1 MTIKK
6 LIIESHAKSL
16 MDLQPTSKEFSVR
29 TLLDRVQKHIRALR
43 ALGESV
49 DTWDTLLIIIIK
61 GKLTFQL
68 REKWEDFSSE
78 MKTPTMKQFL
88 EFLQRRAQFEEGQF
102 AQSSAKKKSE
112 YRPESKRDPNNYK
125 KLFQHA
131 HLASTSKFKCY
142 YCPEEHTIYTCEK
155 FINLSQRERQEA
167 VKKAS
172 LCTNCLH
179 PNNAGNSHTC
189 RVLLDNSSQSNY
201 MTEKLASLLNVPKYP
216 LDIDVSGLNSAST
229 EVKHSVVASISSR
242 FNNYKKTL
250 NFLIVKQV
258 TKKLP
263 AIQLNKTAFQ
273 IPANIYLAD
282 PEFYK
287 CREVDAL
294 LGTWCPAIL

>member
-1 MTIKK
+1 M
-6 LIIESHAKSL
+6 
-16 MDLQPTSKEFSVR
+16 SKEFSVR

-125 KLFQHA
+125 KSFQHA
-131 HLASTSKFKCY
+131 HLASTSKFRCY
-142 YCPEEHTIYTCEK
+142 YCSEEHTIYTCEK
-155 FINLSQRERQEA
+155 FLKLSQRERQEA

-179 PNNAGNSHTC
+179 PNHRISECRGGPCRKCVKKHNSLLHVDREKTDNTEQSNEKNSSVNMHSIQDYSDAYMLLSTAVVDIFDNAGNSHTC
-189 RVLLDNSSQSNY
+189 RVL
-201 MTEKLASLLNVPKYP
+201 
-216 LDIDVSGLNSAST
+216 
-229 EVKHSVVASISSR
+229 
-242 FNNYKKTL
+242 
-250 NFLIVKQV
+250 
-258 TKKLP
+258 
-263 AIQLNKTAFQ
+263 
-273 IPANIYLAD
+273 
-282 PEFYK
+282 
-287 CREVDAL
+287 
-294 LGTWCPAIL
+294 